1 MNKRFFNQQNLTR
14 RLRLLPVLF
23 AMLLMPLSAWAE
35 DYNVVIGTTQITD
48 ANMNDVLGDGGSVKY
63 VPLSP
68 AYTGGTLKLTNANIN
83 GKVRTNYANLTI
95 ELVGKN
101 TIAVNDTSALATWFD
116 AASLTFTTSATSPG
130 SLTLTPGEYYPAIGG
145 TGKNFQITYENGLSL
160 NPATPT
166 TGQTAVVG
174 VSCGLT
180 VGEVPVTTANASNI
194 TGTGITG
201 TVSYDAEN
209 HKLTLNGATINGV
222 ITYSG
227 TEDLTIAF
235 SGTNSVSTSEN
246 YAIQYVGSDSEL
258 PNLAFSLTNGSTTGS
273 LNLSSENC
281 VINGFSDVD
290 FGNLNLASASAQ
302 GVYYDSSEYGYHMAG
317 YGGNP
322 NNLTITT
329 ETYHPIWIYDPSLGQ
344 EASHTQL
351 NSNKLSVAF
360 GEGTIS
366 FDGNHTI
373 TMNNV
378 DFNYEDNTLIVVG
391 PGMEELTVNLVGT
404 STVRSGSIFL
414 SLWATTPLTFTTDE
428 SNPGSLT
435 APTIV
440 SWNNIEN
447 GQITYQNGLVFNFDE
462 STYKGTISTTGD
474 RLKIGD
480 ISINATGDITG
491 DGITGTVHF
500 DTSNN
505 TLTLTGATLGDVTAE
520 NNIQVFVDN
529 LKVSINGSNTIFG
542 NIIYEG
548 NNLQSSAVQINK
560 ASDASTASLTA
571 SGISGFANC
580 SWSEGIYLSAVNG
593 AGIPTDIHYESYE
606 NEGGSMVSY
615 SGDFSTITFS
625 TTKPSESIWI
635 GETQVG
641 TNGTFSGIGGVSFDS
656 DKNILTLDNAD
667 LQSQGNIISSLPNL
681 TIKLT
686 GEDGERYGRSD
697 LGENKYI
704 ISTDPSATL
713 TFTTDGNNSLC
724 STIDNYDFPWKGF
737 AGNPTFENK
746 LVLLQAAGTMSIE
759 VLQAPTMSYASGNL
773 SFDGLSDG
781 YGNEFDCYYSI
792 TYADGDG
799 NIETTKYEPGD
810 GDQPNPVSMVEKPC
824 TVTAYVTYKDR
835 LGNTTQSET
844 AIGKYFGPAEDP
856 MRLVYGADPV
866 DLVLAPT
873 IEESDGIKING
884 IEANVTY
891 NATTGKVSS
900 ETLGSHGAVVSLG
913 YQDETIQTTLLNN
926 YFNMSFD
933 VVPPAPTIGLAEGDY
948 PSTQENITITSDGLA
963 NTTIKY
969 QWDEGEI
976 KDYPATGGVP
986 FQAGTLKAWVVYT
999 SGETSLSSD
1008 IVSATYNI
1016 LPEAGLQYVLGNDP
1030 VEEAVDYV
1038 MGGTGSEVTLPTLLN
1053 PNNVSV
1059 TYASGNTA
1067 IATVAEDGTVTPVG
1081 VGSTTITAKST
1092 ATTEYAASEASYW
1105 LNVYKSLSHSSITV
1119 EISAVTYNGQAQTPT
1134 VIVKDGDDVLPYGED
1149 DGLIYAYK
1157 VEFANNTNA
1166 ALATAETNAPTA
1178 TITALTD
1185 GSVSH
1190 LEVNWYRGS
1199 TTKTFTINKA
1209 QLTVKADDKTY
1220 NVGDDIELTVSY
1232 DGFVNGETKTVLTT
1246 QPTASYGTADV
1257 TKPGSYEI
1265 TASGG
1270 EAANYDFVY
1279 QPGTLTINRQ
1289 LNVSFSTSNE
1299 WATYYGSENL
1309 AKPEGLK
1316 AYQVTAVDGSTVTIE
1331 EIGYIPANTAVLLKN
1346 VSNNNTWS
1354 NIAASAYEG
1363 ETTTFPDNI
1372 LQGGVAVDVSTIT
1385 GGTVYVL
1392 YNNMFKRATG
1402 GTIPANRGYLVV
1414 EPSAVNAGNAPQLSI
1429 TIGDET
1435 TSIDNGQLTIDN
1447 YAGEWYSIDGVK
1459 LNGQPQKPGLYIKN
1473 GKKVFINKK

>member
-14 RLRLLPVLF
+14 RLRLLSVLF
-23 AMLLMPLSAWAE
+23 AMLLMPLGAWAE
-35 DYNVVIGTTQITD
+35 DYPITVAGIQVTSD
-48 ANMNDVLGDGGSVKY
+48 NATDIVGDGI
-63 VPLSP
+63 
-68 AYTGGTLKLTNANIN
+68 TE
-83 GKVRTNYANLTI
+83 GKVTF
-95 ELVGKN
+95 
-101 TIAVNDTSALATWFD
+101 TSASGD
-116 AASLTFTTSATSPG
+116 
-130 SLTLTPGEYYPAIGG
+130 
-145 TGKNFQITYENGLSL
+145 
-160 NPATPT
+160 NPAT
-166 TGQTAVVG
+166 
-174 VSCGLT
+174 
-180 VGEVPVTTANASNI
+180 
-194 TGTGITG
+194 
-201 TVSYDAEN
+201 
-209 HKLTLNGATINGV
+209 LTLNGATINGD

-235 SGTNSVSTSEN
+235 SGTNAVSTSEN

-258 PNLAFSLTNGSTTGS
+258 PNLAFSLTNGSTIGS
-273 LNLSSENC
+273 LNISSDNR
-281 VINGFSDVD
+281 VIVGFSDVD
-290 FGNLNLASASAQ
+290 FGNLNLASASGL
-302 GVYYDSSEYGYHMAG
+302 GVYYDSSYQQIEGYGYS
-317 YGGNP
+317 P
-322 NNLTITT
+322 TDLTITT
-329 ETYHPIWIYDPSLGQ
+329 DKYYPIWIYDPSLGEQ
-344 EASHTQL
+344 ASHTQL

-360 GEGTIS
+360 GEGTVS

-378 DFNYEDNTLIVVG
+378 DFNYGDNTLIVVG

-404 STVRSGSIFL
+404 STVISGSIFL

-440 SWNNIEN
+440 SWHNSEN

-462 STYKGTISTTGD
+462 STDKGTISTTGD

-505 TLTLTGATLGDVTAE
+505 TLTLTGATIGDATAE
-520 NNIQVFVDN
+520 KNIQVFVDN

-548 NNLQSSAVQINK
+548 NNIQSSTIQINK
-560 ASDASTASLTA
+560 ASDASTANLTV
-571 SGISGFANC
+571 SGISDFGNC
-580 SWSEGIYLSAVNG
+580 SWSDGIYLSAVNS
-593 AGIPTDIHYESYE
+593 AGNPTDIHYESYE
-606 NEGGSMVSY
+606 NEGGGMESY

-625 TTKPSESIWI
+625 TTKPIESIWI

-641 TNGTFSGIGGVSFDS
+641 ANGSFSGIEGVSFDS
-656 DKNILTLDNAD
+656 VNKILTLNNAD
-667 LQSQGNIISSLPNL
+667 LQSKGHIISSLPSL

-686 GEDGERYGRSD
+686 GENGARNGRSD

-810 GDQPNPVSMVEKPC
+810 GDQPNPVSMVKKPC

-866 DLVLAPT
+866 DFVLAPA
-873 IEESDGIKING
+873 IEEGDGIIING

-891 NATTGKVSS
+891 NTGKVSS
-900 ETLGSHGAVVSLG
+900 STLGRNGAIVSLG
-913 YQDETIQTTLLNN
+913 YVDANNKTTILLNN
-926 YFNMSFD
+926 SFDMNFD
-933 VVPPAPTIGLAEGDY
+933 VVPPAPTIGLAEGTY
-948 PSTQENITITSDGLA
+948 SSTHEAITVTSDGLA

-969 QWDEGEI
+969 QWDDDDEE
-976 KDYPATGGVP
+976 DYPETGIP
-986 FQAGTLKAWVVYT
+986 FQAGTLKAWVVYNGGDT
-999 SGETSLSSD
+999 PVSSD
-1008 IVSATYNI
+1008 IVSATYT
-1016 LPEAGLQYVLGNDP
+1016 LLQDPGLDFVVGDNS
-1030 VEEAVDYV
+1030 VEEVNYTI
-1038 MGGTGSEVTLPTLLN
+1038 GGSSNPTLPTLQK
-1053 PNNVSV
+1053 PEGVTV
-1059 TYASGNTA
+1059 TYASSNKGV
-1067 IATVAEDGTVTPVG
+1067 ATVATDGTVTPVG
-1081 VGSTTITAKST
+1081 VGYTTITATST
-1092 ATTEYAASEASYW
+1092 ATSEYEAGEASYT
-1105 LNVYKSLSHSSITV
+1105 LNVYKDLSHSSITV
-1119 EISAVTYNGQAQTPT
+1119 EVANVTYNGQAKTPT
-1134 VIVKDGDDVLPYGED
+1134 VTVKDGDKVLMYGED
-1149 DGLIYAYK
+1149 NGDGTLLYEYK
-1157 VEFANNTNA
+1157 VEYANNTNA
-1166 ALATAETNAPTA
+1166 GLATAETGAPTV
-1178 TITALTD
+1178 TVTAYTD
-1185 GSVSH
+1185 DDYSESH
-1190 LEVNWYRGS
+1190 VEVTHYRGS

-1209 QLTVKADDKTY
+1209 QLTVTPDDKTY
-1220 NVGDDIELTVSY
+1220 NVGDDITLTVSY
-1232 DGFVNGETKTVLTT
+1232 EGFVNGETETVLTT

-1270 EAANYDFVY
+1270 VAQNYDFIY
-1279 QPGTLTINRQ
+1279 ETGTLTINRQ

-1316 AYQVTAVDGSTVTIE
+1316 AYLVTAVDGSTVTIG

-1346 VSNNNTWS
+1346 VSNNKTWS
-1354 NIAASAYEG
+1354 NIAASAYTG
-1363 ETTTFPDNI
+1363 ATSTFASNKLIGTASD
-1372 LQGGVAVDVSTIT
+1372 VDVSTIS

-1429 TIGDET
+1429 SIGDENT
-1435 TSIDNGQLTIDN
+1435 TAISNTDFTDNTDK
-1447 YAGEWYSIDGVK
+1447 AGEWYSIDGVK